1 MLVNKNYGRI
11 ILTEDGGKMED
22 NTILFNT
29 NEITNTVIKS
39 TLKDVYDALEERGY
53 NPINQIVGYI
63 ISGDLGYISSY
74 KEARNKISKIDRTVI
89 VEELLKGYL
98 K

>member
-1 MLVNKNYGRI
+1 MEENTTLFDVSKVNEQRVR
-11 ILTEDGGKMED
+11 E
-22 NTILFNT
+22 
-29 NEITNTVIKS
+29 
-39 TLKDVYDALEERGY
+39 TLEVCVEALSERGY

-74 KEARNKISKIDRTVI
+74 KEARNRIAKIDRTI
-89 VEELLKGYL
+89 LVEELLKNYL

>member
-1 MLVNKNYGRI
+1 
-11 ILTEDGGKMED
+11 MECND
-22 NTILFNT
+22 TILFNT
-29 NEITNTVIKS
+29 EELNEQLIKE
-39 TLKDVYDALEERGY
+39 TLAYVVDALTERGY

-74 KEARNKISKIDRTVI
+74 KEARNRISKIDRTVL
-89 VEELLKGYL
+89 VEVLLKGYL